1 MAFEAK
7 STEIL
12 LASDTNNMSTSLFS
26 LPGNVTNVAGY
37 AIQAVWSNGSTPVGS
52 MNLQASNDSVN
63 WSDIPNSTL
72 AVSGNTGNN
81 IFNTGKG
88 AYYNFVR
95 LVYTRTSGD
104 GNLLITLVSKS

>member
-1 MAFEAK
+1 MSFESK
-7 STEIL
+7 PTEIL
-12 LASDTNNMSTSLFS
+12 FADVVNNMSSSFFS

-37 AIQAVWSNGSTPVGS
+37 SVQAVWSNGSTPLGN
-52 MNLQASNDSVN
+52 MNLQASNDGMN

-72 AVSGNTGNN
+72 PVIGNSGNN

-95 LVYTRTSGD
+95 LSYIRTSGN
-104 GNLLITLVSKS
+104 GLCIISIVSKS